1 MGDSY
6 PGGTGVLSYQQI
18 ENLWTNNGGDP
29 RWAPLMAAIA
39 EAESS
44 GHPGVLNDTPTT
56 GDYSV
61 GLWQINFY
69 GGNAGR
75 ATQGVYGG
83 GPGMGYQA
91 VAAKLAN
98 DPNQQAKAAVSLFA
112 NGAGAGNWAGDAAWK
127 SWHANGA
134 PAYPTQAQIASWGA
148 ATSSGAGTPYTGG
161 AGAGGTQS
169 GGSPNLPPGLGFDVP
184 HIGHVTLVTGQQE
197 IEIKG
202 WFLMISG
209 AVVAAVGLAVVLA
222 SIGLESKAGQ
232 LVNAVPGGRAVKAA
246 SAGQATRR
254 TEAVRH
260 EQRVQLVQE
269 RGSQRRATEALGPR
283 SAGELPRVSSTEQ
296 RRNRERLARRQREL
310 SPEGRRQAATF

>member
-161 AGAGGTQS
+161 AGAGGATS
-169 GGSPNLPPGLGFDVP
+169 GGSPNLPPGLGFDTPV
-184 HIGHVTLVTGQQE
+184 GHVTLVTGQQE

-246 SAGQATRR
+246 SAGRATRR

>member
-1 MGDSY
+1 
-6 PGGTGVLSYQQI
+6 
-18 ENLWTNNGGDP
+18 
-29 RWAPLMAAIA
+29 
-39 EAESS
+39 
-44 GHPGVLNDTPTT
+44 
-56 GDYSV
+56 
-61 GLWQINFY
+61 
-69 GGNAGR
+69 
-75 ATQGVYGG
+75 
-83 GPGMGYQA
+83 MGYQA

-127 SWHANGA
+127 AWHANGA

-161 AGAGGTQS
+161 AGAGGATS
-169 GGSPNLPPGLGFDVP
+169 GGSPNLPPGLGFDTPV
-184 HIGHVTLVTGQQE
+184 GHVTLVTGQQE

-209 AVVAAVGLAVVLA
+209 AIVAAVGLAVVLA

-246 SAGQATRR
+246 SAGRATRR
-254 TEAVRH
+254 SEAVRH

-269 RGSQRRATEALGPR
+269 KGSQQRATLAAKRATTASSPTPSVPGARVHRQPR
-283 SAGELPRVSSTEQ
+283 GTRSGAVTYHSDEEKAAFA
-296 RRNRERLARRQREL
+296 REGL
-310 SPEGRRQAATF
+310 